1 MQILV
6 SVHFNVVSFNLH
18 TFSQI
23 LVFAAMCS
31 MFLVNWLC
39 HFLAK
44 ARKVACEYKTR

>member
-6 SVHFNVVSFNLH
+6 SVHFKVVSFNLH

-31 MFLVNWLC
+31 MFLVNMP
-39 HFLAK
+39 FLSQGQK
-44 ARKVACEYKTR
+44 SSM